1 MKDTLKNDPTKD
13 LIAFMKE
20 EMEKSCE
27 HELKLVGLMQSFRQ
41 TNTQYPP
48 HQLPSFGGMPC
59 TEGSSLAATNYPFW
73 NIAIGTRAHNQR
85 AAYHD
90 SDVASSCIPESN
102 SVFVA
107 YTKINIGWLVK
118 V

>member
-20 EMEKSCE
+20 EMEKSRE
-27 HELKLVGLMQSFRQ
+27 HELKLVDLMQSFRQ

-59 TEGSSLAATNYPFW
+59 NEGSSLAATNYPSW
-73 NIAIGTRAHNQR
+73 NIAIGTRVRNQP
-85 AAYHD
+85 AAYHY
-90 SDVASSCIPESN
+90 SDVASSSIPESQ
-102 SVFVA
+102 STQIHYDGKKA
-107 YTKINIGWLVK
+107 YQKL
-118 V
+118 